1 VPVDKVKYMVAI
13 SGDAQFAASMLSS
26 EWAESRLSSVSMK
39 TFASLTEQ
47 LVPAPVD
54 DLVRKYRIP
63 YQEAETVGPA
73 LLAYL
78 HLAEVFHVKQ
88 ILVPK
93 TSLREGL
100 LKEIAAGGTWTEGF
114 AEQAI
119 QSALALGEKYAFD
132 EKHSKQVAELS
143 VRLFRE
149 LQPEHRLD
157 KRFELLLKI
166 AALLHEVGMFIGD
179 RSHHKHSMYI
189 IMNSELFGLTR
200 KDISLIAL
208 VARYHRRATPRPYH
222 EEYTSLDRDSR
233 IAVAKMASILRVAD
247 ALDRDHMQQARAMT
261 FTREPGQ
268 FVISIRDAAD
278 LTLERFALKEKG
290 NLFEEVFGMKAVV
303 RNAES
308 TPGLVSDG

>member
-1 VPVDKVKYMVAI
+1 
-13 SGDAQFAASMLSS
+13 
-26 EWAESRLSSVSMK
+26 
-39 TFASLTEQ
+39 
-47 LVPAPVD
+47 
-54 DLVRKYRIP
+54 
-63 YQEAETVGPA
+63 
-73 LLAYL
+73 
-78 HLAEVFHVKQ
+78 
-88 ILVPK
+88 
-93 TSLREGL
+93 LREGL
-100 LKEIAAGGTWTEGF
+100 LREIAAGGTWTEGF
-114 AEQAI
+114 AEQAV
-119 QSALALGEKYAFD
+119 QSALALGEKYNFD

-143 VRLFRE
+143 VRLFHE

-166 AALLHEVGMFIGD
+166 AALLHEIGMFIGD

-200 KDISLIAL
+200 KDLSLIAL

-233 IAVAKMASILRVAD
+233 IAVAKMAAILRVAD
-247 ALDRDHMQQARAMT
+247 ALDRDHMQQVRAVT

-268 FVISIRDAAD
+268 FVISIGDATD
-278 LTLERFALKEKG
+278 LTLERLALKEKA

-308 TPGLVSDG
+308 TQGLVSDG